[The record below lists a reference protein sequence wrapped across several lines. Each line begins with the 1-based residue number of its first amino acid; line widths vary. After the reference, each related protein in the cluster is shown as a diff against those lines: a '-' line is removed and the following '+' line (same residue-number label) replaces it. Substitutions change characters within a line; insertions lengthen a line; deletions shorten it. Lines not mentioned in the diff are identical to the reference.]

1 MSTSS
6 AGGIALVAIFLNWR
20 GAGPRLMTTFS
31 VLLGLTF
38 LVGTFLGGW
47 HALFEW
53 DLAPGPDTC
62 AAVGVSEITGN
73 LSDLLG
79 KPLAIPSCK
88 DAMWRLPDASWG
100 LSMAG
105 WNSIVS
111 TDPDRAE
118 LLFRLAAANAR
129 HGERTGAAM
138 TLSSNR
144 RQEMLRV
151 DHAGEYGAVAI
162 YRGQLAVFERQ
173 QGRERITGQLKEMA
187 AQEQEHLDAFDKLL
201 NAGSV
206 RPTALSPVW
215 NAAGFAL
222 GAATALLGEKAAH
235 ACTEAVETVIE
246 EHYGDQITEL
256 EAVGR
261 NRAGG
266 DDDEIPQRGSGAQ
279 GTRDKRGRG

>member
-1 MSTSS
+1 
-6 AGGIALVAIFLNWR
+6 
-20 GAGPRLMTTFS
+20 
-31 VLLGLTF
+31 
-38 LVGTFLGGW
+38 
-47 HALFEW
+47 
-53 DLAPGPDTC
+53 
-62 AAVGVSEITGN
+62 
-73 LSDLLG
+73 
-79 KPLAIPSCK
+79 
-88 DAMWRLPDASWG
+88 
-100 LSMAG
+100 
-105 WNSIVS
+105 
-111 TDPDRAE
+111 
-118 LLFRLAAANAR
+118 
-129 HGERTGAAM
+129 M

-144 RQEMLRV
+144 RREMLRV

-173 QGRERITGQLKEMA
+173 HGRERITGQLKEMA

-256 EAVGR
+256 EAVGEAELAAKMTKFR
-261 NRAGG
+261 DEEVAHKELATSEGAAEAPGYPLLSAFIRFGCRAAIRIS
-266 DDDEIPQRGSGAQ
+266 EKI
-279 GTRDKRGRG
+279 